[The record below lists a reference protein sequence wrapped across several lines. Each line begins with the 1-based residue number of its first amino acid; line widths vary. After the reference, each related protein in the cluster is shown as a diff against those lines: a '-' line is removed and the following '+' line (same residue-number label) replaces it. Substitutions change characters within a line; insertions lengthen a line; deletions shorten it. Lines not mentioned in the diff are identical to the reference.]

1 MTEVDVR
8 DNAVRLVSDDADR
21 TVREIF
27 RMDLPIHDLEV
38 TGADLEDA
46 FIALTS
52 PSTTRQEGI
61 R

>member
-1 MTEVDVR
+1 MTR
-8 DNAVRLVSDDADR
+8 IAPSAQ
-21 TVREIF
+21 IF

-52 PSTTRQEGI
+52 PSTTRQEAI